1 MPLTQHEIR
10 AIESL
15 LQGTPRQGT
24 AGQFRRTLR
33 PLFEEQ
39 TPRLRDRTV
48 AELRAFFCAYRA
60 SGTEQR
66 GVERFLT
73 DLSNLLRQMADS
85 PGIPLASL
93 HADPD
98 RQRGNRAVFESDV
111 VQRIDIIYGGQSF
124 RRQYRQ
130 IIEACAEHIQPRRAV
145 AAARQQTRE
154 QNWHEYWSLFFTE
167 TTFQHPTVPGVM
179 VTGNLNLG
187 PNGGVARLARWTL
200 EKWDQFVEHARPLG
214 FEAARLRLTNAPGW
228 EARRNEQWQRSLWV
242 LDADPTHRPHGET
255 AGIRY
260 FSDLYTGYVNAVV
273 QIFSDALG
281 LEDAVR
287 RGRRER
293 ATESRMEHNLPI
305 WTNEHFP
312 ASGGLEESLMDALT
326 PPNQTLVRNIAAGW
340 RQYWQ
345 RGNSVGSGAA
355 LRAVGIDI
363 ATSGGLGSILE
374 IERLRPY

>member
-1 MPLTQHEIR
+1 M
-10 AIESL
+10 
-15 LQGTPRQGT
+15 
-24 AGQFRRTLR
+24 
-33 PLFEEQ
+33 
-39 TPRLRDRTV
+39 
-48 AELRAFFCAYRA
+48 
-60 SGTEQR
+60 
-66 GVERFLT
+66 
-73 DLSNLLRQMADS
+73 
-85 PGIPLASL
+85 
-93 HADPD
+93 
-98 RQRGNRAVFESDV
+98 
-111 VQRIDIIYGGQSF
+111 
-124 RRQYRQ
+124 
-130 IIEACAEHIQPRRAV
+130 
-145 AAARQQTRE
+145 
-154 QNWHEYWSLFFTE
+154 
-167 TTFQHPTVPGVM
+167 
-179 VTGNLNLG
+179 
-187 PNGGVARLARWTL
+187 
-200 EKWDQFVEHARPLG
+200 
-214 FEAARLRLTNAPGW
+214 TNAPGW
-228 EARRNEQWQRSLWV
+228 EARRNEQWQRSIWV

-326 PPNQTLVRNIAAGW
+326 PPNQTLVRSIAAAW

>member
-66 GVERFLT
+66 GVERFLS

-145 AAARQQTRE
+145 AAARCYRRKRVDPSAAE
-154 QNWHEYWSLFFTE
+154 SG
-167 TTFQHPTVPGVM
+167 PTWK
-179 VTGNLNLG
+179 L
-187 PNGGVARLARWTL
+187 
-200 EKWDQFVEHARPLG
+200 H
-214 FEAARLRLTNAPGW
+214 
-228 EARRNEQWQRSLWV
+228 
-242 LDADPTHRPHGET
+242 
-255 AGIRY
+255 
-260 FSDLYTGYVNAVV
+260 DLVDK
-273 QIFSDALG
+273 S
-281 LEDAVR
+281 
-287 RGRRER
+287 
-293 ATESRMEHNLPI
+293 P
-305 WTNEHFP
+305 
-312 ASGGLEESLMDALT
+312 
-326 PPNQTLVRNIAAGW
+326 
-340 RQYWQ
+340 
-345 RGNSVGSGAA
+345 
-355 LRAVGIDI
+355 
-363 ATSGGLGSILE
+363 
-374 IERLRPY
+374 